1 MPAGTLARRTA
12 RKAAPRARK
21 AAGASGKRRAA
32 AAKPARPAKSA
43 KAALA
48 APRASSARAAAGTRK
63 SRAAARG
70 FAFTTV
76 LAERGPTGLWPHL
89 FLSPEASAW
98 LGRRGMVDL
107 IVNVNGVM
115 FRRTARP
122 DGAGGHFV
130 VFNAEMRERS
140 GVEPGDRVRVGL
152 AADHAPNVVN
162 TPRELEQALESD
174 PAAHSAYGSMP
185 PSHRHAYVQFVQEAK
200 RPETKVRRIQQA
212 LRMMVQWG
220 EERNAGKKH

>member
-1 MPAGTLARRTA
+1 MAAGTLARRTG

-21 AAGASGKRRAA
+21 ASAGAVAKRRA
-32 AAKPARPAKSA
+32 AAKPARPAKLA
-43 KAALA
+43 PAVAA
-48 APRASSARAAAGTRK
+48 APRASSARAAASRRK
-63 SRAAARG
+63 SRATAPD
-70 FAFTTV
+70 FAFSTV

-98 LGRRGMVDL
+98 LGRRGMVNL
-107 IVNVNGVM
+107 IVNVGGVM

-122 DGAGGHFV
+122 DGDGGHFV

-140 GVEPGDRVRVGL
+140 GVEPGDRVRIGL
-152 AADHAPNVVN
+152 AVDHTPNVVN

-174 PAAHSAYGSMP
+174 PAARSAYGSMP

-200 RPETKVRRIQQA
+200 RPEAKVRRIQQA

-220 EERNAGKKH
+220 QERNAGKKR

>member
-1 MPAGTLARRTA
+1 
-12 RKAAPRARK
+12 
-21 AAGASGKRRAA
+21 
-32 AAKPARPAKSA
+32 
-43 KAALA
+43 
-48 APRASSARAAAGTRK
+48 
-63 SRAAARG
+63 
-70 FAFTTV
+70 V

-89 FLSPEASAW
+89 FLSPEACAW

-122 DGAGGHFV
+122 DGDGGHFV

-152 AADHAPNVVN
+152 AVDHAPNVVN

-174 PAAHSAYGSMP
+174 PAARSAYGAMP

-220 EERNAGKKH
+220 EERHAGKKR

>member
-1 MPAGTLARRTA
+1 MPAVRLARRTS
-12 RKAAPRARK
+12 RKAVPRARK
-21 AAGASGKRRAA
+21 ASGRVGARRRTA
-32 AAKPARPAKSA
+32 AAKPARPARSA
-43 KAALA
+43 AAVA
-48 APRASSARAAAGTRK
+48 APRTNSGRTAAGSKKPRAAATD
-63 SRAAARG
+63 

-89 FLSPEASAW
+89 FLSPEASSW

-122 DGAGGHFV
+122 DGDGGHFV

-174 PAAHSAYGSMP
+174 PAARSAYGSMP
-185 PSHRHAYVQFVQEAK
+185 PSHRRSYVQFVQEAK

-212 LRMMVQWG
+212 LRMMVLWG
-220 EERNAGKKH
+220 EERHAGKKR

>member
-1 MPAGTLARRTA
+1 MSAATLARRTA

-21 AAGASGKRRAA
+21 AGGGARAKRRTA
-32 AAKPARPAKSA
+32 AAKPARPA
-43 KAALA
+43 AAVA
-48 APRASSARAAAGTRK
+48 APRANSGRTAAGSRK
-63 SRAAARG
+63 SRASAPD

-174 PAAHSAYGSMP
+174 PAARSAYGSMP

-220 EERNAGKKH
+220 EERHAGKKR

>member
-1 MPAGTLARRTA
+1 MPAATLARRTG

-21 AAGASGKRRAA
+21 ADGGAGAKRRTA
-32 AAKPARPAKSA
+32 AAKPARPARSA
-43 KAALA
+43 AAVV
-48 APRASSARAAAGTRK
+48 APRANSGRTAAGSRKTRV
-63 SRAAARG
+63 AAPD
-70 FAFTTV
+70 FAFSTV

-140 GVEPGDRVRVGL
+140 GVEPGDRLRVGL

-174 PAAHSAYGSMP
+174 PAARSAYGSMP

-220 EERNAGKKH
+220 EERHAGKKR